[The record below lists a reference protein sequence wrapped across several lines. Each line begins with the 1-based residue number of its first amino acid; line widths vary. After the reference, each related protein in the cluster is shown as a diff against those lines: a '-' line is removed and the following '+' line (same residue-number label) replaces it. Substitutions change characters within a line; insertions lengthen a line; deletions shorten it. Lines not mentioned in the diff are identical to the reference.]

1 MWQQWQQA
9 LQSPKPLPWHS
20 FPYSLAYIPQ
30 KPLGYRVYLPHCW
43 DYVQYL
49 PQWDTQRQQDAIAL
63 ARLTITTATGM
74 AILFTVIL
82 YFTADQLLAIFNA
95 QALGAL
101 VYLLPFAMLSST
113 LSAVLA
119 QWLIREHAYGITAR
133 FEVATA
139 LLLGTAKSSM
149 GAIAPSASAL
159 ILVNILGGLTGTL
172 LTFWGWLKSPAKE
185 QRLKNAQ
192 KSIDPET
199 RKGMAALAREYRDF
213 PLYRT
218 PQNFINMASQSLPI
232 IMLAAYFGPSASGQY
247 SIAISLLGIPTAL
260 ISVFYPR
267 VTEAVHN
274 QENVRQMIIKATAG
288 MALIGFIPY
297 SIVVAFGPSLF
308 VFVFGPEWQD
318 SGHYAQ
324 WLAPWLFLQYLNR
337 PAVAAIPSLGLQKGL
352 LIYEIFST
360 GTKVIALWAGFVVY
374 GSAVVSIALFSL
386 SGITAYIWLILW
398 VIYRSPKTDTKT
410 NQGS

>member
-1 MWQQWQQA
+1 MRRSLVRNVATVAAGAAVAQA
-9 LQSPKPLPWHS
+9 VTMAFFPLLTRLYTPEAFGLQSLFASLLGLCTVLAAMGYPTAIVLPR
-20 FPYSLAYIPQ
+20 
-30 KPLGYRVYLPHCW
+30 K
-43 DYVQYL
+43 
-49 PQWDTQRQQDAIAL
+49 QQDAIAL

-260 ISVFYPR
+260 I
-267 VTEAVHN
+267 
-274 QENVRQMIIKATAG
+274 G
-288 MALIGFIPY
+288 G
-297 SIVVAFGPSLF
+297 
-308 VFVFGPEWQD
+308 
-318 SGHYAQ
+318 
-324 WLAPWLFLQYLNR
+324 
-337 PAVAAIPSLGLQKGL
+337 
-352 LIYEIFST
+352 
-360 GTKVIALWAGFVVY
+360 
-374 GSAVVSIALFSL
+374 AVVCAQSRECAPDDYQGYSWHGFNWLYSL
-386 SGITAYIWLILW
+386 
-398 VIYRSPKTDTKT
+398 
-410 NQGS
+410 